1 MDRAVRNLSQFAGW
15 SLLDAVGAATLNPA
29 RVVRCADKGVLR
41 AGADADFLVL
51 DERGDVLRTFVGGVE
66 CLA

>member
-15 SLLDAVGAATLNPA
+15 TLLEAAAAASRNPA

-51 DERGDVLRTFVGGVE
+51 NERGEVLRTFVAGVG
-66 CLA
+66 CM